1 MEVAQQPTR
10 SHFYL
15 AQICDIRGIVFSFI
29 GVNKDLANFRLISK
43 DWKKF
48 VDEYMIQ
55 VYRMKRH
62 DIQLLRPIWE
72 EMHQSMSPQNRDI
85 IEMAD
90 VRKTVYEN
98 FNRNT
103 FLRSIKL
110 LAKINHPSKSTK
122 EGVLAA
128 MHLLV
133 DEEELSKSG
142 DALDWKYFRK
152 KLFNR
157 NFVKA
162 LKDIK
167 PEDLT
172 PGRMA
177 KFEAALGM
185 ETITEYD
192 QMYASAEARNVYMWA
207 VNIVEYKQ
215 FLDTLTEEMHGI
227 IRQCKIQKSIETEF
241 EHFENILRTTKCV
254 L

>member
-1 MEVAQQPTR
+1 MEVAQKPTH
-10 SHFYL
+10 SYSYL
-15 AQICDIRGIVFSFI
+15 AQFCDIRGIILSFV
-29 GVNKDLANFRLISK
+29 GVNKDLANCRLISK
-43 DWKKF
+43 EWKTF
-48 VDEYMIQ
+48 IEEYLLQVYKIKKYDIQ
-55 VYRMKRH
+55 V
-62 DIQLLRPIWE
+62 LRPIWE
-72 EMHQSMSPQNRDI
+72 EMHQSMSPKIKDT
-85 IEMAD
+85 IEMAE

-98 FNRNT
+98 FNNNT

-122 EGVLAA
+122 EGVLAV

-142 DALDWKYFRK
+142 DSLDWMYFRK

-162 LKDIK
+162 LKNMK
-167 PEDLT
+167 PQDLT
-172 PGRMA
+172 LGRMS
-177 KFEAALGM
+177 KFEAALGL

-215 FLDTLTEEMHGI
+215 FLDTLTDDVHDI
-227 IRQCKIQKSIETEF
+227 IKQCKSQKAIEAEF
-241 EHFENILRTTKCV
+241 DHFENVLKITKCIM
-254 L
+254 